1 MTGLTGRD
9 NFTSPFIRREICP
22 LIEFAGSLFG
32 KQVGVQSLRLLLSPV
47 VATFLGFYHLSAP
60 LFISL
65 CFLPLARLLS
75 TSQTHFTLHTHWYCP
90 IETQQN
96 NLLLF
101 ILSKW
106 IRHPMRGRQEAG
118 GILWWKKLLKSTSTI
133 PAPVR
138 TWNNLELNGVLNG
151 KSSVFLP
158 QP

>member
-32 KQVGVQSLRLLLSPV
+32 KQAGVQRLTLLPSPV
-47 VATFLGFYHLSAP
+47 VVTFLGFYHLSAP

-65 CFLPLARLLS
+65 CLLLLARLLS

-101 ILSKW
+101 IVSKW
-106 IRHPMRGRQEAG
+106 IWRPIRGRWEAG
-118 GILWWKKLLKSTSTI
+118 GYVMKKLLKSTSSI
-133 PAPVR
+133 SAPVR

>member
-32 KQVGVQSLRLLLSPV
+32 KQAGVQHLRLLPSPI

-65 CFLPLARLLS
+65 CLLLLTRLLS

-90 IETQQN
+90 IETKQN

-101 ILSKW
+101 IVSKW
-106 IRHPMRGRQEAG
+106 IRRPMRGRREG
-118 GILWWKKLLKSTSTI
+118 MWWKNCWKVL
-133 PAPVR
+133 PASR
-138 TWNNLELNGVLNG
+138 LQSGLGITW
-151 KSSVFLP
+151 SSMKC
-158 QP
+158 